1 MQIQNIGAYNN
12 NIYNNPKYNKAP
24 SFQHL
29 KIVSEEHWD
38 KDILAAVLNNKE
50 IRNFEKY
57 LEERNSVLELTTSHD
72 YAPYNGLKET
82 TYSIMATFA
91 RKFKIMG
98 VDAEVTPMA
107 DKEHTLENLK
117 KFKCDKLID
126 KFKAEEKIY
135 NKNFHPDKAQKRRM
149 QYIDNEM
156 RRKSLMEHLV
166 DLFF

>member
-12 NIYNNPKYNKAP
+12 NICNKQQSYKAP

-29 KIVSEEHWD
+29 RIISEKHWD
-38 KDILAAVLNNKE
+38 KDILSAVLNNKE
-50 IRNFEKY
+50 IRKFEKY
-57 LEERNSVLELTTSHD
+57 LEKRNSVLELTTLHD

-107 DKEHTLENLK
+107 NKEHTLENLSHQ
-117 KFKCDKLID
+117 L
-126 KFKAEEKIY
+126 AELLLPVY
-135 NKNFHPDKAQKRRM
+135 GHPPA
-149 QYIDNEM
+149 
-156 RRKSLMEHLV
+156 LAG
-166 DLFF
+166 